1 MHTRFSAFFRC
12 RPRGKRDFWVQ
23 RLPTRSRCD
32 GGGGTGGRRKLF
44 IDMQYGRRYVG
55 QRYAWYTEDGGGRK
69 NAGRKVQYA
78 MKLWDLSI
86 LELRYVGKGK
96 RKKVYPMGSWKLGRR
111 HRRDSVLISCR
122 LLNTRKSSKNSLAK
136 KRDWG
141 FPEIIYWQSEKRRE
155 RTKMVSQKSGRHF
168 RKEAKFNV
176 GLRSVRSGI
185 EAQWES

>member
-1 MHTRFSAFFRC
+1 MWRR
-12 RPRGKRDFWVQ
+12 
-23 RLPTRSRCD
+23 
-32 GGGGTGGRRKLF
+32 RRKRWKKKNFF

-69 NAGRKVQYA
+69 NAGRKVQYDV
-78 MKLWDLSI
+78 KLWDLSI
-86 LELRYVGKGK
+86 LKLRYVV
-96 RKKVYPMGSWKLGRR
+96 RKSAYSTRYFSRKLYPMGSWKLGRR

-122 LLNTRKSSKNSLAK
+122 LLNTRKSSKNTPAK

-141 FPEIIYWQSEKRRE
+141 SPEIIFWQSEKRRE
-155 RTKMVSQKSGRHF
+155 RTTMVSQKSGRHF
-168 RKEAKFNV
+168 RKKAKFNG